1 MKIFFILMVYL
12 FSFNAH
18 AVKNDKN
25 LFYQA
30 DKNNVQ
36 VLPQRF
42 EYAILDEDRLKIG
55 DILIDTS
62 KLSFDL
68 QPASQGK
75 FKLTFKWPAALLQD
89 GNIILKNNVG
99 KALFDSEF
107 NKENIKI
114 IKAEPI
120 EGETDLRND
129 SAEYS
134 TMIENKLVQDLKYLP
149 FVKFCIFKEDAGTRI
164 YLCSKELYMSTANAQ
179 MVVKS
184 RNSNRNNTS
193 VEVNSQTVGDQGLI
207 FLNDSSE
214 LLVMKAFTKN
224 GAQLE
229 IETRKK
235 DVDFKDVFNS
245 EDGTSLVFTATGAE
259 PVDPSKVKKI
269 NSEEWQ
275 ISVPKTKPVVYLKGE
290 GDIPMRQEFF
300 IKGDLPSDKNKIYL
314 SENSKNKTYSH
325 NMEIFGKLPDGF
337 SATSTEANSKL
348 LTSKNG
354 NFKWVWSNLNSN
366 KKNRRYLTVKNADQK
381 WTAGYDVEQ
390 VTPAEIYIG
399 LNTYTSNQ
407 AINANLGF
415 NWWFENFLSINS
427 EATYLHWG
435 ASLKRAQHLSTKT
448 GEPKLDITQ
457 VELLYRLNPGFYM
470 QDETWGLNLPIGMIS
485 TDSNSIQTFGIGAF
499 WHKKAPT
506 SLSKYASWFNSN
518 AVFFLPGGSDLKLK
532 QGLSLSTLANKKLN
546 DLLWLTYGGGISQY
560 TFDPKSG
567 QEPMQ
572 INIEIGTAY
581 RF

>member
-1 MKIFFILMVYL
+1 MKIFFILIVYL
-12 FSFNAH
+12 LSINAY
-18 AVKNDKN
+18 ATKSDKN

-42 EYAILDEDRLKIG
+42 EYALLDEDRLKIG

-68 QPASQGK
+68 QAASQGK

-99 KALFDSEF
+99 KALFDSSF
-107 NKENIKI
+107 SKENIKI
-114 IKAEPI
+114 TKSEPQ
-120 EGETDLRND
+120 EGQTDLRSD
-129 SAEYS
+129 SAEY
-134 TMIENKLVQDLKYLP
+134 TTLVESSLAQDLKYLP

-164 YLCSKELYMSTANAQ
+164 YLCSKELYLSTANAQ
-179 MVVKS
+179 MIVKS
-184 RNSNRNNTS
+184 RNSNRNSTA
-193 VEVNSQTVGDQGLI
+193 VEVNSQIVGDQGLI
-207 FLNDSSE
+207 FLNDSNE
-214 LLVMKAFTKN
+214 LLVMKALTKN

-259 PVDPSKVKKI
+259 PVDPGKVKKI

-275 ISVPKTKPVVYLKGE
+275 IIVPKSKPVVYLKGE

-300 IKGDLPSDKNKIYL
+300 IKGDLPSDKNKIFL
-314 SENSKNKTYSH
+314 SENSKNRTYSDH
-325 NMEIFGKLPDGF
+325 VELLGKLPEGF
-337 SATSTEANSKL
+337 SASSADANSKF
-348 LTSKNG
+348 LTSKSG

-366 KKNRRYLTVKNADQK
+366 KKNRRYLTVKNAEQK

-390 VTPAEIYIG
+390 VTPAEFYIG
-399 LNTYTSNQ
+399 INTYTSNQ
-407 AINANLGF
+407 AINANIGIS
-415 NWWFENFLSINS
+415 WWFENFLTINS
-427 EATYLHWG
+427 EATYLRWG
-435 ASLKRAQHLSTKT
+435 ASLKRAQHLATKS
-448 GEPKLDITQ
+448 GEPKIDITQ
-457 VELLYRLNPGFYM
+457 AEILYRLTPGFYM
-470 QDETWGLNLPIGMIS
+470 QDETWGLSLPISMLS
-485 TDSNSIQTFGIGAF
+485 SESNSLQSFGLGAF
-499 WHKKAPT
+499 WHKRLPT
-506 SLSKYASWFNSN
+506 NLAKYASWLNSS
-518 AVFFLPGGSDLKLK
+518 ATYLLPSGSDLKLK
-532 QGLSLSTLANKKLN
+532 QALTISTLAYKKIN
-546 DLLWLTYGGGISQY
+546 DLFWLNYGGGLSQY
-560 TFDPKSG
+560 NFDPKAG

-572 INIEIGTAY
+572 LNLEVGLSY